1 MFRQQ
6 QQQQQ
11 QQRQRQRILLRQ
23 PVWHSRL
30 LLLLFLLLLVVNVP
44 QLLVSSSKT
53 EIELARQE
61 VLENRQRRAKQL
73 EVMLAD
79 AQGRLDEHASHLR
92 VLDSE
97 EKASLERKVE
107 LYSRK
112 LEMLNQ
118 VPSDFEIDRIL
129 ARERERDVR
138 VHARRQKQLE
148 QQEQKRSSST
158 SSSSSSTTASEEES
172 GSSTTREEGDL

>member
-11 QQRQRQRILLRQ
+11 QQRQRQRILLQRQ

-30 LLLLFLLLLVVNVP
+30 LLLLFLLLLVVHVP

-148 QQEQKRSSST
+148 QQEQKRSSS
-158 SSSSSSTTASEEES
+158 SSSSSTTASEEES